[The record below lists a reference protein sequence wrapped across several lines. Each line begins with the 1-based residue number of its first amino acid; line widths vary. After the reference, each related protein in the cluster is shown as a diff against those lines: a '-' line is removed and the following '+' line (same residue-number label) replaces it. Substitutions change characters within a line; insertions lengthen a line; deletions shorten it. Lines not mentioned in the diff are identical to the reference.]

1 MDRHVWDS
9 LITVNAYGECAAY
22 DAEGLVLSLEKAL
35 TARGLALDI
44 DRLAAARQ
52 ILTYL
57 TLRLQKGA
65 HEILGLKTKTPS
77 SYPDGWNDEE
87 ERLWLEFLDE
97 EFTDDVWE
105 TEIMAR
111 VFGTDERIWESVH
124 AGWRI
129 DIRRLLPYWVRRVL
143 SADQESDDG
152 AQEEEQQKGSGK
164 IDTYLLE
171 HGTAKQRRAAAK
183 SSS

>member
-44 DRLAAARQ
+44 NRLAVARQ

-57 TLRLQKGA
+57 TLRLQKGSNM
-65 HEILGLKTKTPS
+65 ILGLKMKSTS
-77 SYPDGWNDEE
+77 SYPDGWDDED
-87 ERLWLEFLDE
+87 ERLWIEFLDE

-105 TEIMAR
+105 TEIMGR
-111 VFGTDERIWESVH
+111 VFGTDERIWEAVH
-124 AGWRI
+124 LGWRV

-143 SADQESDDG
+143 SSDQESDDD
-152 AQEEEQQKGSGK
+152 AQEDQQKGSGK

-171 HGTAKQRRAAAK
+171 HGTTKQRRAAAK
-183 SSS
+183 SSR